1 MIVLNISQLENKE
14 LKMAEFTVNFKELAG
29 RYEKEGEK
37 FARGHRLCAGCG
49 APIAIRHILMAVEP
63 YPTVIS
69 NATGC
74 VEVST
79 TIYPYTS
86 WKVNYI
92 HSAFENAAAT
102 ISGIESMYKSLK
114 KRGKIDKE
122 IKFIALAGDGGTYD
136 IGFQALSGAM
146 ERRHNILYICY
157 NNEAYMN
164 TGIQRS
170 SATPFGAS
178 TTTAPA
184 GKAMPGKLQ
193 PRKDLTAIIAEHR
206 PDYVAQASVSNPRDL
221 MTKVRKA
228 IEKKGPSFIN
238 VLAPCPRGWQ
248 HPSELT
254 VEMAQIAV
262 DTCIWPLYEVDEGY
276 HWKVNYIPKEKIPV
290 KSWLEKQGRFKHL
303 FSPRYEGFV
312 EEIQKY
318 VDREWEILL
327 KKAEIFA

>member
-1 MIVLNISQLENKE
+1 MEGKLVL
-14 LKMAEFTVNFKELAG
+14 NFKELAE
-29 RYEKEGEK
+29 RYEKEAEK
-37 FARGHRLCAGCG
+37 FTRGHRLCAGCG
-49 APIAIRHILMAVEP
+49 APIALRHMFMAA
-63 YPTVIS
+63 YPDNVVVS

-74 VEVST
+74 VEVSST
-79 TIYPYTS
+79 LYPYTS
-86 WKVNYI
+86 WRVPYI
-92 HSAFENAAAT
+92 HTAFENAAAT
-102 ISGIESMYKSLK
+102 ISGVEAMYKSLK
-114 KRGKIDKE
+114 KQGKINKD
-122 IKFIALAGDGGTYD
+122 IKFIAVGGDGGTYD

-170 SATPFGAS
+170 SATPFGAA

-184 GKAMPGKLQ
+184 GKKVPGKLQ
-193 PRKDLTAIIAEHR
+193 HRKDLTAIIAEHR
-206 PDYVAQASVSNPRDL
+206 PDYVAQASISNPRDF
-221 MTKVRKA
+221 MTKVRRALDKS
-228 IEKKGPSFIN
+228 GPSFIN

-276 HWKVNYIPKEKIPV
+276 HWKVNYIPKEKRPV
-290 KSWLEKQGRFKHL
+290 KDWLEKQGRFKHL
-303 FSPRYEGFV
+303 FSPKYEGLV

-327 KKAEIFA
+327 KKAEVFA

>member
-1 MIVLNISQLENKE
+1 
-14 LKMAEFTVNFKELAG
+14 MAEFKINFKDLAG
-29 RYEKEGEK
+29 KYEKEPEK
-37 FARGHRLCAGCG
+37 LARGHRLCAGCG
-49 APIAIRHILMAVEP
+49 APIAIRHMFMAIYP
-63 YPTVIS
+63 YPSVIC

-79 TIYPYTS
+79 TVYPYTS
-86 WKVNYI
+86 WKTSYI

-102 ISGIESMYKSLK
+102 ISGVEAMYKALK
-114 KRGKIDKE
+114 RKGKIDKE

-184 GKAMPGKLQ
+184 GKIVPGKLQ
-193 PRKDLTAIIAEHR
+193 PRKDLTSIIIEHR
-206 PDYVAQASVSNPRDL
+206 PDYAAQASISNPKDFMR
-221 MTKVRKA
+221 KVRKA
-228 IEKKGPSFIN
+228 IEKEGPSFIN
-238 VLAPCPRGWQ
+238 VLASCPRGWQ
-248 HPSELT
+248 HPSELSI
-254 VEMAQIAV
+254 EMAELAV

-276 HWKVNYIPKEKIPV
+276 KWKVNYIPKEKLPV
-290 KSWLEKQGRFKHL
+290 RIWLEKQGRFKHL
-303 FSPRYEGFV
+303 FSPKYEGLLDK
-312 EEIQKY
+312 IQEY

-327 KKAEIFA
+327 KKAEVFA

>member
-1 MIVLNISQLENKE
+1 MEGKLVL
-14 LKMAEFTVNFKELAG
+14 NFKELAE
-29 RYEKEGEK
+29 RYEKEKEM
-37 FARGHRLCAGCG
+37 FTRGHRLCAGCG
-49 APIAIRHILMAVEP
+49 APIALRHMFMAA
-63 YPTVIS
+63 YPDNVVVS

-79 TIYPYTS
+79 TLYPYTS
-86 WKVNYI
+86 WRVPYI
-92 HSAFENAAAT
+92 HTAFENAAAT
-102 ISGIESMYKSLK
+102 ISGVEAMYKSLK
-114 KRGKIDKE
+114 RQGKINKD
-122 IKFIALAGDGGTYD
+122 IKFIAVGGDGGTYD

-146 ERRHNILYICY
+146 ERRHNILFVCY

-184 GKAMPGKLQ
+184 GKKVPGKLQ
-193 PRKDLTAIIAEHR
+193 HRKDLTAIIAEHK
-206 PDYVAQASVSNPRDL
+206 PDYVAQASINNPRDF

-228 IEKKGPSFIN
+228 LDKNGPSFIN

-262 DTCIWPLYEVDEGY
+262 DACIWPLYEVDEGY
-276 HWKVNYIPKEKIPV
+276 HWKVNYIPKEKRPV
-290 KSWLEKQGRFKHL
+290 KDWLEKQGRFKHL
-303 FSPRYEGFV
+303 FSPKYEGLI

-327 KKAEIFA
+327 KKAEVFA

>member
-1 MIVLNISQLENKE
+1 MEKLVL
-14 LKMAEFTVNFKELAG
+14 NFKELAQ
-29 RYEKEGEK
+29 RYEKDVEK

-49 APIAIRHILMAVEP
+49 APIAIRHMFMAA
-63 YPTVIS
+63 YPDNVVIS

-79 TIYPYTS
+79 TLYPYTS
-86 WKVNYI
+86 WRVPYI
-92 HSAFENAAAT
+92 HTAFENAAAT
-102 ISGIESMYKSLK
+102 ISGVEAMYKSLK
-114 KRGKIDKE
+114 KQGKINKE
-122 IKFIALAGDGGTYD
+122 IKFIAVGGDGGTYD

-146 ERRHNILYICY
+146 ERRHNILYLCY

-184 GKAMPGKLQ
+184 GKKVPGKLQ
-193 PRKDLTAIIAEHR
+193 NRKDLTAIIAEHR
-206 PDYVAQASVSNPRDL
+206 PDYVAQASISNPRDF

-228 IEKKGPSFIN
+228 LDKSGPSFIN

-248 HPSELT
+248 HPSEET

-276 HWKVNYIPKEKIPV
+276 KWKVNYIPKEKRPV
-290 KSWLEKQGRFKHL
+290 KDWLERQGRFKHL
-303 FSPRYEGFV
+303 FSPKNEWLL

-318 VDREWEILL
+318 VDNEWQILL
-327 KKAEIFA
+327 KKAEIFS

>member
-1 MIVLNISQLENKE
+1 MEKLVL
-14 LKMAEFTVNFKELAG
+14 NFKELAQ
-29 RYEKEGEK
+29 RYEKETEK

-49 APIAIRHILMAVEP
+49 APIAIRHMFMAA
-63 YPTVIS
+63 YPDNVVIS

-74 VEVST
+74 LEVSST
-79 TIYPYTS
+79 LYPYTS
-86 WKVNYI
+86 WRVPYI
-92 HSAFENAAAT
+92 HTAFENAAAT
-102 ISGIESMYKSLK
+102 ISGVEAMYKSLK
-114 KRGKIDKE
+114 KQGKIDKE
-122 IKFIALAGDGGTYD
+122 IKFIAIGGDGGTYD

-184 GKAMPGKLQ
+184 GKKFPGKLQ
-193 PRKDLTAIIAEHR
+193 HRKDLTAIIAEHR
-206 PDYVAQASVSNPRDL
+206 PDYAAQASISNPRDF

-228 IEKKGPSFIN
+228 LDKSGPSFIN

-248 HPSELT
+248 HPSGET

-276 HWKVNYIPKEKIPV
+276 KWKVNYIPKEKRPV
-290 KSWLEKQGRFKHL
+290 KDWLERQGRFKHL
-303 FSPRYEGFV
+303 FSPKYEGLI

-318 VDREWEILL
+318 VDKEWELLL
-327 KKAEIFA
+327 KKAEIFS